1 MQPFDALSLKTI
13 IEEVRPLLLNRK
25 VDKVYQLGRD
35 ELILSLRAVENVTNL
50 FLSAHA
56 LLGRISLVDASKP
69 RYHPPPKAKGSTAQ
83 NHGQSPFSMI
93 LRKNL
98 TGATLVAIEFQEGE
112 RMVDFIFSCV
122 DEVGTRSHK
131 VLTAEV
137 MGRHSNLI
145 FWDKSSDKILAASHI
160 VTEEMSRTREVAA
173 GLRFV
178 RPPEQGKRNI
188 FKLTKVEFESEFKRA
203 AAPVSKN
210 QLQQWLVST
219 FAGIGKNLAEE
230 ISTGVESTDPD
241 SSATLFKNI
250 ELLQRQECPHTVYM
264 RNDLTKFSLLG
275 LLPAIETQDKWR
287 DFSSANTMVEA
298 YFSEIEEIERLR
310 QFRDKLKAELLSG
323 IEKLESRKAA
333 AREQLLKAD
342 NPEGMKKAG
351 DLILANLP
359 AIEPG
364 QLILLC
370 EDFFCVD
377 ESRPEKPIEIALDP
391 NLTASQNA
399 QNYYRL
405 FTKHKIRHAAAT
417 AAILQADERLSKLH
431 SQMNF
436 VESASN
442 IGDLT
447 VLKEHIVEH
456 KPDLKKPQQRETRKK
471 NKAKLV
477 QLKSS
482 DGWIIYIGRNRFEND
497 HLLGK
502 MAQPSDVWLHVLG
515 QGGAHVLIKVPASKQ
530 NPPLTTLKE
539 AAEVAARMSKATSGA
554 KVRVVYT
561 QCRYVKKLTSEKPG
575 VVRYENE
582 KTLEVDTSMPI
593 PLFMRTLFPA

>member
-13 IEEVRPLLLNRK
+13 IEEARPLLVNRK

-35 ELILSLRAVENVTNL
+35 ELILTLRGQENVTNL

-56 LLGRISLVDASKP
+56 LHGRISLVDTKKQ
-69 RYHPPPKAKGSTAQ
+69 RYQPPPKAKGSTGQ
-83 NHGQSPFSMI
+83 NHGQSAFSMI
-93 LRKNL
+93 LRKSL

-131 VLTAEV
+131 VLTAEI

-145 FWDKSSDKILAASHI
+145 FWDKSSDKILTASHV

-173 GLRFV
+173 GLRFI
-178 RPPEQGKRNI
+178 RPPEQGKKNI
-188 FKLTKVEFESEFKRA
+188 FKLSKAEFESEFAKSGAAIGSKR
-203 AAPVSKN
+203 
-210 QLQQWLVST
+210 LQQWLISA
-219 FAGIGKNLAEE
+219 FSGIGKNLAEE
-230 ISTGVESTDPD
+230 VLIGIESGE
-241 SSATLFKNI
+241 ALFKNI
-250 ELLQRQECPHTVYM
+250 ELMQGKQSAQTVCM
-264 RNDLTKFSLLG
+264 RNDLSKYSLLG
-275 LLPAIETQDKWR
+275 LLPQTEAEDQWR
-287 DFSSANTMVEA
+287 RFSSPNTMVET
-298 YFSEIEEIERLR
+298 YFGEIEEIERLR
-310 QFRDKLKAELLSG
+310 QYRDKLKAELLSG

-333 AREQLLKAD
+333 AHEQLSKAD
-342 NPEGMKKAG
+342 NPEGLKKAG
-351 DLILANLP
+351 DLILANIQ
-359 AIEPG
+359 AVERG
-364 QLILLC
+364 QLTLLC

-377 ESRPEKPIEIALDP
+377 ESRPDKSIEITLDP

-405 FTKHKIRHAAAT
+405 FGKHKIRHAAAT
-417 AAILQADERLSKLH
+417 AAIVQADERLFKLH
-431 SQMNF
+431 SQLKF
-436 VESASN
+436 VENASS
-442 IGDLT
+442 ITDLT
-447 VLKEHIVEH
+447 ILKEHIVEH
-456 KPDLKKPQQRETRKK
+456 KPDLKKPQSLETRKK
-471 NKAKLV
+471 SKAKLV

-530 NPPLTTLKE
+530 NPPLTTLTE

-561 QCRYVKKLTSEKPG
+561 QCRYVKKLANEKPG

-582 KTLEVDTSMPI
+582 KTLEVDTSQPI

>member
-13 IEEVRPLLLNRK
+13 IEEARPLLLNRK

-35 ELILSLRAVENVTNL
+35 ELILTLRGQENVANL
-50 FLSAHA
+50 FLSAHT
-56 LLGRISLVDASKP
+56 LLGRVSMVDARKP
-69 RYHPPPKAKGSTAQ
+69 RYQPPPKAKGSTAQ
-83 NHGQSPFSMI
+83 NHGQSAFSMI

-131 VLTAEV
+131 VLTAEI

-160 VTEEMSRTREVAA
+160 VTEAMSRMREVAA

-178 RPPEQGKRNI
+178 RPPEQGKTNI
-188 FKLTKVEFESEFKRA
+188 FKLSKSEFLNEFAKCTA
-203 AAPVSKN
+203 AMSKSKI
-210 QLQQWLVST
+210 QQWLIST

-230 ISTGVESTDPD
+230 ILTSIESGEVI
-241 SSATLFKNI
+241 FKNI
-250 ELLQRQECPHTVYM
+250 ELMQSKAYAQTVYM
-264 RNDLTKFSLLG
+264 RRDLSKYSLLG
-275 LLPAIETQDKWR
+275 LLPKSEGEEQWLQFESPNA
-287 DFSSANTMVEA
+287 MVEA
-298 YFSEIEEIERLR
+298 YFNELEEQERLR
-310 QFRDKLKAELLSG
+310 HFREKLKAELASG

-333 AREQLLKAD
+333 AHEQLMKAD
-342 NPEGMKKAG
+342 SPEILKKSG
-351 DLILANLP
+351 DLILANLQV
-359 AIEPG
+359 IEPG
-364 QLILLC
+364 QLTLLC

-377 ESRPEKPIEIALDP
+377 ESRPEQSIEIALDP
-391 NLTASQNA
+391 NLSAAQNA

-405 FTKHKIRHAAAT
+405 FAKHKIRHAAAT
-417 AAILQADERLSKLH
+417 AAIAQANERLSKLH
-431 SQMNF
+431 SQLKS

-447 VLKEHIVEH
+447 LLKEHIVEH
-456 KPDLKKPQQRETRKK
+456 KPDLNKPQSPETRKK
-471 NKAKLV
+471 SKAKLV

-497 HLLGK
+497 QLLSK

-515 QGGAHVLIKVPASKQ
+515 QGGAHVLVKVPASKQ

-561 QCRYVKKLTSEKPG
+561 QIRYVKKLANEKPG

-582 KTLEVDTSMPI
+582 KTLEVDTSLPI

>member
-13 IEEVRPLLLNRK
+13 IEEARPLLLNRK

-35 ELILSLRAVENVTNL
+35 ELILSLRGKENVTNL

-56 LLGRISLVDASKP
+56 LHGRISLVDVSKQ
-69 RYHPPPKAKGSTAQ
+69 RYQPPLKARSNAGQ
-83 NHGQSPFSMI
+83 NHGQSAFSMI
-93 LRKNL
+93 LRKHL

-112 RMVDFIFSCV
+112 RTADLVFSCV

-131 VLTAEV
+131 VLTAEI

-160 VTEEMSRTREVAA
+160 VTESMSRMREVAA

-178 RPPEQGKRNI
+178 RPPEQSKPNI
-188 FKLTKVEFESEFKRA
+188 FRLSKSEFQREFEKFNF
-203 AAPVSKN
+203 PQNNSKV
-210 QLQQWLVST
+210 QQWLVTT

-230 ISTGVESTDPD
+230 IVKAAATGNENFDD
-241 SSATLFKNI
+241 ALYKNI
-250 ELLQRQECPHTVYM
+250 EAMQSKQLPSTVCM
-264 RNDLTKFSLLG
+264 RADLKKYSILG
-275 LLPAIETQDKWR
+275 LLGQVEKEELWHQFT
-287 DFSSANTMVEA
+287 SANAMVED
-298 YFSEIEEIERLR
+298 YFGQIEAIERLH
-310 QFRDKLKAELLSG
+310 QFREKLKGELLSG

-333 AREQLLKAD
+333 AHEQLLKAD
-342 NPEGMKKAG
+342 NPETLKKNG
-351 DLILANLP
+351 DLILANLQKVV
-359 AIEPG
+359 PG
-364 QLILLC
+364 QLNLLC

-377 ESRPEKPIEIALDP
+377 ENTSDKLIEIALDP

-405 FTKHKIRHAAAT
+405 FAKHKIRHT
-417 AAILQADERLSKLH
+417 AANASIEQANERLSKLY
-431 SQMNF
+431 SQLKF
-436 VESASN
+436 VESAAN
-442 IGDLT
+442 IADLT

-456 KPDLKKPQQRETRKK
+456 KPDLKKPQSLETRKK
-471 NKAKLV
+471 SKAKLV

-482 DGWIIYIGRNRFEND
+482 DGWIIYIGRNRFENE

-561 QCRYVKKLTSEKPG
+561 QCRYVKKLANEKPG

-582 KTLEVDTSMPI
+582 KTVEVDTSLPI
-593 PLFMRTLFPA
+593 PVFMRTLFST